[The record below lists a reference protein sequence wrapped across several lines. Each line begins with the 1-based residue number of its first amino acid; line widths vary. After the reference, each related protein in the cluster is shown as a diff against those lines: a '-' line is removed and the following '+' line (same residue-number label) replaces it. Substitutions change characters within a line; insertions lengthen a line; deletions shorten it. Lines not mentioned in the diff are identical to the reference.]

1 MDEDDLDKDW
11 FTQQAIASSLRIVQQ
26 PDWAVKA
33 SSKEAAWEVLRRLRA
48 HIRLVDNAKTE

>member
-1 MDEDDLDKDW
+1 MDEDLDKDW
-11 FTQQAIASSLRIVQQ
+11 FIKQLIASSLRIVQR
-26 PDWAVKA
+26 PDWAVNA